1 MFRKWTVDPPGKDQ
15 LGDVR
20 LMASAGARLLTESGY
35 RADFSEES
43 LIDADAYLD
52 TLGNPEDQNTL
63 IVAFGCY
70 LGETLC
76 RVLGAHW
83 AFDANNPRRLEVR
96 TAQES
101 RCWPVEFVAKKFGSD
116 GDFKSMA
123 TLLRALR
130 STEAKARDVEDD

>member
-1 MFRKWTVDPPGKDQ
+1 MPNGVTLPAYWDTPPTSDREHVAVGKFRKWTVDPPGKDQ

-35 RADFSEES
+35 RADFSES

-70 LGETLC
+70 LGETRC
-76 RVLGAHW
+76 RVLGVLTG
-83 AFDANNPRRLEVR
+83 R
-96 TAQES
+96 
-101 RCWPVEFVAKKFGSD
+101 
-116 GDFKSMA
+116 SMQ
-123 TLLRALR
+123 TIRGG
-130 STEAKARDVEDD
+130 